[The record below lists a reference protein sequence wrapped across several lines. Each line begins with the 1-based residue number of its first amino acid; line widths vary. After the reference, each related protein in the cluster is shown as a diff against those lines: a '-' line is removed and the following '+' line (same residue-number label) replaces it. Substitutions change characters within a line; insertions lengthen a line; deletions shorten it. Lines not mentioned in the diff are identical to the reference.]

1 MNDAYRHDLELAIRL
16 IQKVIFEDE
25 QERSQRRRMI
35 AAIKRKDDTGV
46 WHRLRRPHRKKR
58 DW

>member
-16 IQKVIFEDE
+16 IQKVILEDE

-35 AAIKRKDDTGV
+35 AAI
-46 WHRLRRPHRKKR
+46 
-58 DW
+58 